1 MLNLDG
7 DMISIIHTPTNSLN
21 NSVNFYTALGYQRMS
36 VEPCL
41 FRDGDAIIEVNPD
54 RYARAGLKLVKE
66 SWEDG
71 IQKLDGIVNLI
82 STREGLMFSDPSGVW
97 IYLSAEGLPF
107 ALPESQVSQSILGN
121 FAGICI
127 ETGDMDRSVKV
138 YEALGYS
145 ITSGTVEQGYVVL
158 ESEGTFPVSLMQPL
172 SCPHLFFNPSMTY
185 FNGGNN
191 PAIIENIR
199 RTGIP
204 IAEEITHFNKEGLVD
219 NVVLRDPGGYGIFV
233 FND

>member
-1 MLNLDG
+1 
-7 DMISIIHTPTNSLN
+7 MISIIHTPTNSLN

-41 FRDGDAIIEVNPD
+41 FRDGDAIIEVNQD
-54 RYARAGLKLVKE
+54 RYARAGIKLVRE
-66 SWEDG
+66 SWEDRLSA
-71 IQKLDGIVNLI
+71 LDDVVNLI
-82 STREGLMFSDPSGVW
+82 TTKDGVMFSDPSGVW
-97 IYLSAEGLPF
+97 IYLSMEGLPF
-107 ALPESQVSQSILGN
+107 AIPKSKVTQSILGN
-121 FAGICI
+121 FAGISI
-127 ETGDMDRSVKV
+127 ETGDFQRSLKV
-138 YEALGYS
+138 YEALGFS
-145 ITSGTVEQGYVVL
+145 VSSGTVEQGFVSL
-158 ESEGTFPVSLMQPL
+158 SCEGSCPVSLMQPL

-191 PAIIENIR
+191 PAVIENIR

-219 NVVLRDPGGYGIFV
+219 NVILRDPGGYGIFV